1 LQYSDFK
8 ANKQNKVEQ
17 LTHKDIE
24 NKQEQFPITIVCDA
38 IRTPENIGM
47 CFRISESFGVQKIY
61 LHENSPSIENKI
73 VKKTARNTVNQIQHA
88 SYHDFDALIEQLK
101 QEGNTIIGIEIT
113 DKSINIQDF
122 DFKNLGK
129 IALLLGSE
137 RNGIKNIDLVDETV
151 AIPMFGRNSSMN
163 VIHSLAI
170 TLYEVTNQLA
180 KKKLILKRAQNNKNR
195 NTEINSAHNERSFI
209 S

>member
-1 LQYSDFK
+1 M
-8 ANKQNKVEQ
+8 EQ
-17 LTHKDIE
+17 LSHNDIKNE
-24 NKQEQFPITIVCDA
+24 QKQFPITIVCDA

-61 LHENSPSIENKI
+61 FHENSPSIENKI

-88 SYHDFDALIEQLK
+88 SYNNFDVLIAQLK

-122 DFKNLGK
+122 NFKKHEK

-137 RNGIKNIDLVDETV
+137 RNGIKNINQVDKTI
-151 AIPMFGRNSSMN
+151 AIPMYGRNSSMN

-180 KKKLILKRAQNNKNR
+180 KNKN
-195 NTEINSAHNERSFI
+195 
-209 S
+209 

>member
-1 LQYSDFK
+1 V
-8 ANKQNKVEQ
+8 KQ
-17 LTHKDIE
+17 LSHKDIE
-24 NKQEQFPITIVCDA
+24 NEQKQFPITIVCDA

-61 LHENSPSIENKI
+61 FHENSPSIENKI

-88 SYHDFDALIEQLK
+88 SYANFNTLINKLK
-101 QEGNTIIGIEIT
+101 AEGNTIIGIEIT

-122 DFKNLGK
+122 NFKNHGK

-137 RNGIKNIDLVDETV
+137 RNGIKNIHLVDETV

-170 TLYEVTNQLA
+170 TLYEVTNQFV
-180 KKKLILKRAQNNKNR
+180 KNKN
-195 NTEINSAHNERSFI
+195 
-209 S
+209 